1 VATFTEE
8 FTAIA
13 QKGKLVGLLRLEAVR
28 KGFRRGREEV
38 LALDG
43 VDLDI
48 EPGGFVALVGPSGS
62 GKSTLL
68 HLAGGLDKPDEGK
81 VFLEDRDLSTLSAG
95 DRARRRH
102 LGLYSRARNHKQI
115 SRCSLTPL
123 TLRPVFPTSA
133 ACSDQWGEAFIAGLK
148 RRSPGVWVTTGA
160 SPASMLAFA
169 GPAP

>member
-1 VATFTEE
+1 MGTDNSFH
-8 FTAIA
+8 
-13 QKGKLVGLLRLEAVR
+13 VGQRVVCVDDSDVDDTGANTGIRYL
-28 KGFRRGREEV
+28 RRGRLYTVTRTYV
-38 LALDG
+38 LSSGPG
-43 VDLDI
+43 VNLQEIDRPYSY
-48 EPGGFVALVGPSGS
+48 EGFRVR
-62 GKSTLL
+62 T
-68 HLAGGLDKPDEGK
+68 
-81 VFLEDRDLSTLSAG
+81 RSAG